1 MISLTDGIK
10 RDPST
15 VAIFHR
21 YLFRNL
27 AEATYSS
34 YEDALSS
41 PRENLNEEVFVTV
54 GDWIAIF

>member
-10 RDPST
+10 GDPST

-27 AEATYSS
+27 VEATYS
-34 YEDALSS
+34 YYGDALSS